1 MPIYFLLQGLQV
13 KLAPFVS
20 EYCINIV
27 CILHKIGTTIFCFCN
42 TKKRHPKG
50 VAGLLITVTADDTC
64 TPQLLYI
71 LTYYILYV
79 VAFLLP
85 DRKFVIHPV

>member
-20 EYCINIV
+20 EYCINCV
-27 CILHKIGTTIFCFCN
+27 YFAQNRNTTIFCFCN

-50 VAGLLITVTADDTC
+50 VGPLITVTADDTC